1 MLRSLALRLLGR
13 MTETGSCLVCG
24 SAGPEVLFTATDHL
38 VSGEDFVLKRC
49 NVCGFTFTAD
59 PPDEKDIAKFY
70 LSEDYISH
78 SDKKQNIT
86 DRVYHLARNYMLRK
100 KFKLVSKISGREK
113 DALVDIGSHRE
124 DSKLADIKSGGEKGT
139 LVDIESGRGTSKL
152 VDIGSGRGKGTLV
165 DIGSGTGYFADYMTR
180 KGWNVTGIE
189 LSEPAREYSI
199 TRFGLTVI
207 SPTEISAIKDG
218 SVDCVTLWHVLEH
231 LYEPVKWLKE
241 IMRILKDDGTCI
253 IALPNIKSA
262 DAGWFGNEWAAL
274 DVPRHLWHFS
284 PATLQAFIKQH
295 GFNCTELKPMPL
307 DIYYIATLSYK
318 NKGYRLPL
326 LRGTA
331 TGLFLAARSLFKK
344 DRASSL
350 IYVISKQLD

>member
-1 MLRSLALRLLGR
+1 

-24 SAGPEVLFTATDHL
+24 SAGPEVLFTAKDHL

-59 PPDEKDIAKFY
+59 PPDEKDISKFY

-86 DRVYHLARNYMLRK
+86 DRVYHLARNYLLRK
-100 KFKLVSKISGREK
+100 KFKLVSKISGMK
-113 DALVDIGSHRE
+113 
-124 DSKLADIKSGGEKGT
+124 
-139 LVDIESGRGTSKL
+139 
-152 VDIGSGRGKGTLV
+152 KGTLV
-165 DIGSGTGYFADYMTR
+165 DIGSGTGYFADNMTR

-199 TRFGLTVI
+199 SRFGLTVI

-231 LYEPVKWLKE
+231 LYEPVRWLKE
-241 IMRILKDDGTCI
+241 IMRILKDEGTCI

-284 PATLQAFIKQH
+284 SATLQAFIKRH

-331 TGLFLAARSLFKK
+331 TGLFLTGRSLFKT

-350 IYVISKQLD
+350 IYVISKQRG

>member
-1 MLRSLALRLLGR
+1 

-24 SAGPEVLFTATDHL
+24 STGPEVLFTAKDHL

-49 NVCGFTFTAD
+49 NLCGFTFTAD
-59 PPDEKDIAKFY
+59 PPDEKDISKFY

-78 SDKKQNIT
+78 SDKKQNLT

-100 KFKLVSKISGREK
+100 KYDLVSKMSDTK
-113 DALVDIGSHRE
+113 
-124 DSKLADIKSGGEKGT
+124 
-139 LVDIESGRGTSKL
+139 
-152 VDIGSGRGKGTLV
+152 KGTLV

-199 TRFGLTVI
+199 SRFGLTVI
-207 SPTEISAIKDG
+207 SPTEISTIKDG
-218 SVDCVTLWHVLEH
+218 SADCVTLWHVLEH
-231 LYEPVKWLKE
+231 LYEPVMWLKE
-241 IMRILKDDGTCI
+241 IMRILKDDGTCV

-262 DAGWFGNEWAAL
+262 DAGWFGNDWAAL

-284 PATLQAFIKQH
+284 PETLSAFIKEH
-295 GFNCTELKPMPL
+295 GFICIKVIPMPL

-350 IYVISKQLD
+350 IYLISKQLD

>member
-1 MLRSLALRLLGR
+1 MLRSLVLRVFGR

-24 SAGPEVLFTATDHL
+24 STGTEVLFTAKDHL

-49 NVCGFTFTAD
+49 KVCGFTFTAD
-59 PPDEKDIAKFY
+59 PPDEKDISKFY

-78 SDKKQNIT
+78 SDKKQNLT

-100 KFKLVSKISGREK
+100 KYDLVSKMS
-113 DALVDIGSHRE
+113 D
-124 DSKLADIKSGGEKGT
+124 T
-139 LVDIESGRGTSKL
+139 N
-152 VDIGSGRGKGTLV
+152 KGTLV

-199 TRFGLTVI
+199 SRFGLTVI
-207 SPTEISAIKDG
+207 SPTEISTIKDG
-218 SVDCVTLWHVLEH
+218 SADCVTLWHVLEH
-231 LYEPVKWLKE
+231 LYEPVMWLKE
-241 IMRILKDDGTCI
+241 IMRILKDDGTCV

-284 PATLQAFIKQH
+284 PATLQAFIKRH
-295 GFNCTELKPMPL
+295 GLNCIELKPMPL

-318 NKGYRLPL
+318 NKGYRHPL

-331 TGLFLAARSLFKK
+331 TGLFLTARSLFKK

-350 IYVISKQLD
+350 IYVISKQRG

>member
-1 MLRSLALRLLGR
+1 M
-13 MTETGSCLVCG
+13 
-24 SAGPEVLFTATDHL
+24 LFTAKDHL

-49 NVCGFTFTAD
+49 KVCGFTFTAD
-59 PPDEKDIAKFY
+59 PPDEKDISKFY

-78 SDKKQNIT
+78 SDKKQNLT

-113 DALVDIGSHRE
+113 DALVDIGRLRE
-124 DSKLADIKSGGEKGT
+124 DGTLAD
-139 LVDIESGRGTSKL
+139 VESGRGKS
-152 VDIGSGRGKGTLV
+152 TLV

-199 TRFGLTVI
+199 SRFGLTVI
-207 SPTEISAIKDG
+207 SPTEISTIKDG
-218 SVDCVTLWHVLEH
+218 SADCATLWHVLEH
-231 LYEPVKWLKE
+231 LYEPVMWLKE
-241 IMRILKDDGTCI
+241 IMRILKDDGTCV
-253 IALPNIKSA
+253 IALPNLKSA

-284 PATLQAFIKQH
+284 PATLQAFIKRH
-295 GFNCTELKPMPL
+295 GLNCTELKPMPL
-307 DIYYIATLSYK
+307 DIYYIAALSYK

-331 TGLFLAARSLFKK
+331 TGLFLTVRSLFKK

-350 IYVISKQLD
+350 IYVISKQRG

>member
-1 MLRSLALRLLGR
+1 MLHLQVSRLYGR

-24 SAGPEVLFTATDHL
+24 SAGPEVLFTAKDHL

-59 PPDEKDIAKFY
+59 PPGEKDISKFY

-100 KFKLVSKISGREK
+100 KFKLVSKISGGEK
-113 DALVDIGSHRE
+113 GTLVDIGSHRE
-124 DSKLADIKSGGEKGT
+124 DSKLADIESGGE
-139 LVDIESGRGTSKL
+139 
-152 VDIGSGRGKGTLV
+152 KGTLV

-199 TRFGLTVI
+199 SRFGLTVI

-231 LYEPVKWLKE
+231 LYEPVRWLKE
-241 IMRILKDDGTCI
+241 IIRILKDDGTCI

-284 PATLQAFIKQH
+284 PATLQAFIKRN

-331 TGLFLAARSLFKK
+331 IGLFLTARSLFKT

-350 IYVISKQLD
+350 IYVISKQRG

>member
-1 MLRSLALRLLGR
+1 
-13 MTETGSCLVCG
+13 LVCG
-24 SAGPEVLFTATDHL
+24 STGTEVLFTVKDHL

-49 NVCGFTFTAD
+49 NVCGFTFTSD
-59 PPDEKDIAKFY
+59 PPDEKDISKFY

-78 SDKKQNIT
+78 SDKKQNLT

-113 DALVDIGSHRE
+113 DALVDIGRLRE
-124 DSKLADIKSGGEKGT
+124 GGTLAD
-139 LVDIESGRGTSKL
+139 VESGRGKS
-152 VDIGSGRGKGTLV
+152 TLV

-199 TRFGLTVI
+199 SRFGLTVI
-207 SPTEISAIKDG
+207 SPTEISTIKDG
-218 SVDCVTLWHVLEH
+218 SADCVTLWHVLEH
-231 LYEPVKWLKE
+231 LYEPVMWLKE
-241 IMRILKDDGTCI
+241 IMRILKDDGTCV
-253 IALPNIKSA
+253 IALPNLKSA

-284 PATLQAFIKQH
+284 PATLQAFIKRH
-295 GFNCTELKPMPL
+295 GLNCTELKPMPL
-307 DIYYIATLSYK
+307 DIYYIAALSYK

-331 TGLFLAARSLFKK
+331 TGLFLTVRSLFKK

-350 IYVISKQLD
+350 IYVISKQRG